1 MAGGQT
7 LYSALW
13 HRVEGLRPELK
24 PGVTVER
31 HIVRDEVWYVT
42 RDRLSN
48 ASHRLS
54 APVYALLMRMDGKR
68 TIDQIWTEMVRLYGA
83 DAPSQDRVIQTL
95 GQLGN
100 FDLLRADV
108 ATDERE
114 LASRAETLQGRRRLQ
129 QVQNPLFFK
138 LRLLDPNAALGAT
151 RHLVRPLFTG
161 FGFLLWLACMVWLG
175 LQAFTHWPELSN
187 NFSDRLLAPSNLV
200 ILLALYPAIK
210 LVHELGHAY
219 ATRVFGGEVHEIGL
233 MFLVFMPA
241 PYVDASA
248 SAAFP
253 DKWRRSIVAAAGM
266 MAELLLAA
274 LAMLVW
280 IEVEPGPLRSI
291 CFNVMTIA
299 GVSTLVFNG
308 NPLLRFDAYYIL
320 ADLAE
325 IPNLAG
331 RAGKWWLWLAQRHL
345 FGLRGVTSPV
355 TGRGEALWFA
365 LYAPASL
372 AYRLTVVASIA
383 LVVGTQYF
391 FIGVLL
397 VVWTLTQSFLWPAF
411 NALRHVLVS
420 PALAE
425 RRLRAV
431 TATFGGIA
439 LVVGLVG
446 WLPLPH
452 GTIAEGVT
460 WMPEQARVVADT
472 QGTVVGYLVTDGQEV
487 EAEAAVAR
495 LEDPFLVNEERI
507 ARARLAELRQRFVA
521 AETNALVG
529 IEVVRRQIE
538 FAERDLADA
547 ERRLAALVVR
557 APRAGRAVLPRA
569 RDMIGSHVTKGTVLA
584 YVIPPERAVVRVAVP
599 ETEIDRVRTAT
610 LAAEV
615 RFAEAPRRD
624 GVPAELVRMVPG
636 AGRRLPSLALA
647 RDAGG
652 PFVLDPTAK
661 EKDTALLPFFEVDLM
676 LPADF
681 VSTAWGERVWVR
693 FDHGR
698 VSLFDQFHRAV
709 RQVLLK
715 RFNV

>member
-1 MAGGQT
+1 MAGGRT

-13 HRVEGLRPELK
+13 HRVEKLRPELK

-31 HIVRDEVWYVT
+31 HVVRDEVWYVT
-42 RDRLSN
+42 RDRLST

-68 TIDQIWTEMVRLYGA
+68 TIDEIWQDMIRLYGA
-83 DAPSQDRVIQTL
+83 DAPSQDQIIQIV

-100 FDLLRADV
+100 FDLVQADIG
-108 ATDERE
+108 TDEHE
-114 LASRAETLQGRRRLQ
+114 LAQRAEMLQGRRRLQ
-129 QVQNPLFFK
+129 QIQNPLFFK
-138 LRLLDPNAALGAT
+138 LRVLDPNAILSAT
-151 RHLVRPLFTG
+151 QHLVRPMFSGL
-161 FGFLLWLACMVWLG
+161 GFLLWLACMAWLAT
-175 LQAFTHWPELSN
+175 QAFTHWSELSG

-200 ILLALYPAIK
+200 ILLLLYPAIK

-253 DKWRRSIVAAAGM
+253 DKWRRAVVAAAGM

-299 GVSTLVFNG
+299 GISTLVFNG

-331 RAGKWWLWLAQRHL
+331 RASKWWLWLAQRHL
-345 FGLRGVTSPV
+345 LGLRGATSPV

-383 LVVGTQYF
+383 LVVGSQYF
-391 FIGVLL
+391 FFGVLL
-397 VVWTLTQSFLWPAF
+397 VAWTLTQSFLWPMV

-425 RRLRAV
+425 HRARAV
-431 TATFGGIA
+431 AATFGGIA

-452 GTIAEGVT
+452 GTIAQGVT
-460 WMPEQARVVADT
+460 WMPEQARVVAGT
-472 QGTVVGYLVTDGQEV
+472 QGTVVRYLVEAGQEV
-487 EAEAAVAR
+487 EADAAIAE
-495 LEDPFLVNEERI
+495 LEDPYLINELRI
-507 ARARLAELRQRFVA
+507 ARARLVELRQRFVA

-538 FAERDLADA
+538 YAERDLADT

-557 APRAGRAVLPRA
+557 APRAGRAILPRA
-569 RDMIGSHVTKGTVLA
+569 RDMLGSHVAKGTVLA
-584 YVIPPERAVVRVAVP
+584 YVMAPERPVVRVAVP

-610 LAAEV
+610 LSSEV
-615 RFAEAPRRD
+615 RLAEGPRDRV
-624 GVPAELVRMVPG
+624 VPAELVRMVPG
-636 AGRRLPSLALA
+636 AGRKLPSLALA
-647 RDAGG
+647 QDAGG
-652 PFVLDPTAK
+652 PFVLDSTAK
-661 EKDTALLPFFEVDLM
+661 EKDTALLPFFEVDLL

-681 VSTAWGERVWVR
+681 VPNAWGERVWVR

-715 RFNV
+715 RFNA